1 MLCTML
7 HVDIKELAEMYKST
21 CRSTKPEKGKV
32 QINDPRKMTVMCFL
46 IIIIIIL
53 IKHRLY

>member
-7 HVDIKELAEMYKST
+7 HVDIKELAEMYKS
-21 CRSTKPEKGKV
+21 RSTKLAAEKGKV
-32 QINDPRKMTVMCFL
+32 QINDPRKMTVMYFL